1 MFRVPVDGDNPTFD
15 DTFKVG
21 LGKWLTSS
29 AAERKEWARRRN
41 AAARLARTNQLAR
54 LGAPTDENAFGK
66 FVLGPGSIVAAF
78 NQASVRCHRHRRRAT
93 AGKLRKGYGR
103 RRARWP
109 ALAAVN
115 AAGRIGKRLITGP
128 GSSGLPRCRR
138 TRSTRRWRSPSG
150 STQQHGGHNTSQ
162 GGARG

>member
-41 AAARLARTNQLAR
+41 AAARLARTNQLTR

-66 FVLGPGSIVAAF
+66 FVLGPGSISRGTTTRPLSGVT
-78 NQASVRCHRHRRRAT
+78 AT
-93 AGKLRKGYGR
+93 VGELQRSKLRKGATVVGVLGGS
-103 RRARWP
+103 

-115 AAGRIGKRLITGP
+115 AAGRIGAKQLTITGP
-128 GSSGLPRCRR
+128 GFEWTAEVPAHKVDQAVAFAERV
-138 TRSTRRWRSPSG
+138 
-150 STQQHGGHNTSQ
+150 NAA
-162 GGARG
+162 ARGA

>member
-66 FVLGPGSIVAAF
+66 FVLGPGIISRGTTTRPLSGVT
-78 NQASVRCHRHRRRAT
+78 AT
-93 AGKLRKGYGR
+93 VGELQRSKLRKGATVVGVLGGS
-103 RRARWP
+103 

-115 AAGRIGKRLITGP
+115 AAGRIGAKQLTITGP
-128 GSSGLPRCRR
+128 DFQWTAEVPAHKVDQARAFAERV
-138 TRSTRRWRSPSG
+138 
-150 STQQHGGHNTSQ
+150 NTA
-162 GGARG
+162 ARGA

>member
-21 LGKWLTSS
+21 FGKWLTSS

-54 LGAPTDENAFGK
+54 LGAPTDENTFGK
-66 FVLGPGSIVAAF
+66 FVLGPGSISRGTTTRPLSGVTATVGELQRSKSRKA
-78 NQASVRCHRHRRRAT
+78 AT
-93 AGKLRKGYGR
+93 AVGVLGGS
-103 RRARWP
+103 

-115 AAGRIGKRLITGP
+115 AAGRIGAKQLTITGP
-128 GSSGLPRCRR
+128 GFEWTAEVPAHKVDQAVAFAERV
-138 TRSTRRWRSPSG
+138 
-150 STQQHGGHNTSQ
+150 NTA
-162 GGARG
+162 ARGA